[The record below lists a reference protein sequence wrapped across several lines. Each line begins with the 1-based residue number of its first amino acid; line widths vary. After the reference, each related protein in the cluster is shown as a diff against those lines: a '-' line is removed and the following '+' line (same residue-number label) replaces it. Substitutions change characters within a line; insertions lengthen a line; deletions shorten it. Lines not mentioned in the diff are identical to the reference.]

1 MLAITVR
8 IMPSMGAECTQEKQ
22 AWHPLYCHPAWR
34 QCTAVH
40 HGLGQQWGSRVSE
53 GFCGAEPIKCS
64 HLIPERACHCGCHAL
79 PREQDVEPAH
89 HPQQVQQPLE
99 ECAPPLTCLCSA
111 ASQLQAACCPSCHVR
126 CHILHLALLAMI
138 HSASRQA
145 AVCSHAQ
152 AEECRY
158 LEPVWGC
165 QDQRNSSKH
174 ADLSSLCAMQ
184 LDLPLLTKEHERKPG
199 DTRVVFYLAQ
209 TLDLVEDLPA
219 ALHMYQKRI
228 DMGGWQQE
236 VFEAHMRRVR
246 QWQRAT
252 CP

>member
-1 MLAITVR
+1 
-8 IMPSMGAECTQEKQ
+8 
-22 AWHPLYCHPAWR
+22 
-34 QCTAVH
+34 
-40 HGLGQQWGSRVSE
+40 
-53 GFCGAEPIKCS
+53 
-64 HLIPERACHCGCHAL
+64 
-79 PREQDVEPAH
+79 
-89 HPQQVQQPLE
+89 
-99 ECAPPLTCLCSA
+99 
-111 ASQLQAACCPSCHVR
+111 
-126 CHILHLALLAMI
+126 MI

-145 AVCSHAQ
+145 ATCSHAQ

-174 ADLSSLCAMQ
+174 ADLSSLFAVQ
-184 LDLPLLTKEHERKPG
+184 LDLPLLTKEHEKKPG